1 VTPRTVAPP
10 PDHGPSWRKV
20 LGKLHPD
27 APSGDESLFVWLA
40 AVREHVLGADGPS
53 SSRGASERPQSY
65 EAGSGRAHA
74 RRRSSGASGPTR
86 ERIPCEAA
94 FWKAASFSELTRQA
108 LTLAERVGD
117 PYASVLRL
125 LADCVEAPERE
136 SVLYRQQNQGCSYK
150 QLAAIAYRG
159 WG

>member
-1 VTPRTVAPP
+1 
-10 PDHGPSWRKV
+10 
-20 LGKLHPD
+20 
-27 APSGDESLFVWLA
+27 LFVWLA
-40 AVREHVLGADGPS
+40 AVREHVLRADGPS

-86 ERIPCEAA
+86 ERIPYEAA

-150 QLAAIAYRG
+150 QLATIAHRVGMSKQQRIGFYRVCESIPMSARHAG
-159 WG
+159 HILSRLSK